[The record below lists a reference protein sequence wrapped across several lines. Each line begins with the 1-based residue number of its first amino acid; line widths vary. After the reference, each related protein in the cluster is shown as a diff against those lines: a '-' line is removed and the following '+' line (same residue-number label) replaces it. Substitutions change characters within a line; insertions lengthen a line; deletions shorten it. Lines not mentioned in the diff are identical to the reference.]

1 MATTHELIFGAG
13 LLGLLAIFAAAF
25 STRFGSPLLLAFIGL
40 GMLAGEDGPG
50 GIYFDD
56 YERGYLIGSLA
67 LVVIL
72 FEGGLGLKRPML
84 KPVLMPAIGLATI
97 GVLIT
102 AGVVAA
108 GIVLLLHFPWP
119 VALLIGATVAPTDAA
134 AVAVMLRSSAIPVA
148 PRVIHLLELESGLN
162 DPMSVFLT
170 IGLVQYIIHPA
181 GVTVLR
187 GALFLLQELGGGAL
201 IGMGGGFVLL
211 WLLRRTWVNPPLYP
225 VLALSGALS
234 LFGAAQTLG
243 ASGFLAVYLAGAVIG
258 VNESRAANGVTHF
271 FEPLG
276 WLAQIAL
283 FLMLGLLVTP
293 HDLPSTIG
301 PGLAIAAILIFLA
314 RPAAVAGCLL
324 PLGWKAR
331 ESVFIAWVGLRGAV
345 PIYLSIIP
353 ILANLRNGER
363 IFSGVFVIVIASV
376 ALQGWTLGPLAR
388 WLTMKEE
395 GLNQGAGSR
404 HDA

>member
-13 LLGLLAIFAAAF
+13 VLGLLAILAAVF

-50 GIYFDD
+50 GIVFDD
-56 YERGYLIGSLA
+56 YEMGYLIGSLA

-84 KPVLMPAIGLATI
+84 KKAVAPAIGLATI
-97 GVLIT
+97 GVLVT
-102 AGVVAA
+102 TGVVAA
-108 GIVLLLHFPWP
+108 GIVLLLQLPWP
-119 VALLIGATVAPTDAA
+119 VALLVGATVAPTDAA
-134 AVAVMLRSSAIPVA
+134 AVAGMLRSSSIPVP
-148 PRVIHLLELESGLN
+148 PRVIHVLELESGLN

-181 GVTVLR
+181 GVTLPR
-187 GALFLLQELGGGAL
+187 AALFLLQELGGGAL
-201 IGMGGGFVLL
+201 IGFGGGYVLL
-211 WLLRRTWVNPPLYP
+211 WLLRRTWVHAPLYP
-225 VLALSGALS
+225 VLALSGALL

-243 ASGFLAVYLAGAVIG
+243 ASGFLAVYLAGAMIG
-258 VNESRAANGVTHF
+258 VNESRAANPVTHF

-283 FLMLGLLVTP
+283 FLMLGLLVSP
-293 HDLPSTIG
+293 HELPATIG

-314 RPAAVAGCLL
+314 RPLAVAGCLL
-324 PLGWKAR
+324 PLRWNWR
-331 ESVFIAWVGLRGAV
+331 ETGFIGWVGLRGAV

-353 ILANLRNGER
+353 ILANVRNGER

-376 ALQGWTLGPLAR
+376 ALQGWTMGPLAR
-388 WLTMKEE
+388 WLKLKE
-395 GLNQGAGSR
+395 GGDS
-404 HDA
+404 